1 VIKMPTQV
9 ICLKIPKRQGEKA
22 LNLANRLKLLD
33 KELEIE
39 KDDDFLYIPLAR
51 QPSPNDLETL
61 KNEVAKVEVSTRL
74 FRERKKNPTLLDLL
88 EPQLPPHLMNS
99 LPHAIDFVGEIAIIE
114 IPPELEPYK
123 KIIGEALLEVHTNV
137 RTVLAKAGAVH
148 GAYRLRQFKVIAG
161 EPSTETLH
169 KESGCLFSVDVAA
182 AYFSPRLSNEHK
194 RIGSLVHEGE
204 TVVDLFAGVGP
215 FAILIAK
222 SHEKVRVYAIDAN
235 PKAVDYLRTNI
246 RLNRVLSKVHPFL
259 GDARQITIEKLSGIA
274 DRVIM
279 NLPENAIDY
288 VDAAC
293 SALKSEG
300 GIIHFYCFIRS
311 PASIEDAKLAL
322 TKSVEK
328 SGRRVE
334 VFLISKRVR
343 ETAPFEWQAVIDAR
357 IR

>member
-1 VIKMPTQV
+1 MPTQA

-22 LNLANRLKLLD
+22 LNLANSLKLLN

-39 KDDDFLYIPLAR
+39 KDDDSLYIPLAH

-61 KNEVAKVEVSTRL
+61 KNEVVRIEVSARL

-88 EPQLPPHLMNS
+88 ESQLPPHLMIN

-123 KIIGEALLEVHTNV
+123 KIIGEALLEVHNNI
-137 RTVLAKAGAVH
+137 RTVLAKAGVVH

-169 KESGCLFSVDVAA
+169 KESGCLFRVDVAK

-194 RIGSLVHEGE
+194 RIGSLVREGE

-215 FAILIAK
+215 FPILIAK
-222 SHEKVRVYAIDAN
+222 NHEKVRVYAIDAN
-235 PKAVDYLRTNI
+235 PKAVDYIRTNI
-246 RLNRVLSKVHPFL
+246 RLNRVLSKVHPLL
-259 GDARQITIEKLSGIA
+259 GDARQITTEKLSGVA

-279 NLPENAIDY
+279 NLPEKAIDY

-300 GIIHFYCFIRS
+300 GIIHLYCFIRS
-311 PASIEDAKLAL
+311 PASIEDVKLAF
-322 TKSVEK
+322 TKEVKK

-334 VFLISKRVR
+334 VFLTSKKVR
-343 ETAPFEWQAVIDAR
+343 ETAPFEWQAVIDAK

>member
-1 VIKMPTQV
+1 MPTQA
-9 ICLKIPKRQGEKA
+9 IGLKIPKQQGEKA

-39 KDDDFLYIPLAR
+39 KDNDFLYIPLAS
-51 QPSPNDLETL
+51 QPSSKDLETL
-61 KNEVAKVEVSTRL
+61 KNEGVRIEVSARL

-88 EPQLPPHLMNS
+88 EPQLPPYLMSS

-114 IPPELEPYK
+114 IPTELEPYK
-123 KIIGEALLEVHTNV
+123 KIIGEALLKAHNNI
-137 RTVLAKAGAVH
+137 RTVLAKAGVVR

-169 KESGCLFSVDVAA
+169 KESGCLFRVDVAK

-194 RIGSLVHEGE
+194 RIGSLVRDGE

-222 SHEKVRVYAIDAN
+222 THEKVRVYAIDAN

-246 RLNRVLSKVHPFL
+246 RLNRVLGKVHSFL
-259 GDARQITIEKLSGIA
+259 GDARQITIAKLSGVA

-279 NLPENAIDY
+279 NLPEKAIDF

-293 SALKSEG
+293 LALKPEG
-300 GIIHFYCFIRS
+300 GIVHFYCFIRS
-311 PASIEDAKLAL
+311 PASIEDAKL
-322 TKSVEK
+322 TFTEEIEK
-328 SGRRVE
+328 SGRRIE
-334 VFLISKRVR
+334 LFLNAKRVR
-343 ETAPFEWQAVIDAR
+343 ETAPFEWQAVIDAK